1 MICHILNGSTFR
13 QAGYPFQKFDLR
25 EADIGN
31 WWYVAELRSHDGCH
45 VGPRMK
51 RGRRGT
57 GPERKVGAETHRET
71 EKNGDHVASRGKVA
85 LDLSFPRPVH
95 LNTAYTS
102 VAVLGFLE
110 VSRCL
115 CWASLLL
122 TLIKFECVPVS
133 CKKKV
138 CGGGKVWCS
147 LV

>member
-13 QAGYPFQKFDLR
+13 QAGYLFQKLDLR

-31 WWYVAELRSHDGCH
+31 WWYVAELRSHDGCR
-45 VGPRMK
+45 VGPCMK
-51 RGRRGT
+51 RGRRGA

-95 LNTAYTS
+95 LKPAYTS

-115 CWASLLL
+115 C
-122 TLIKFECVPVS
+122 
-133 CKKKV
+133 
-138 CGGGKVWCS
+138 
-147 LV
+147 